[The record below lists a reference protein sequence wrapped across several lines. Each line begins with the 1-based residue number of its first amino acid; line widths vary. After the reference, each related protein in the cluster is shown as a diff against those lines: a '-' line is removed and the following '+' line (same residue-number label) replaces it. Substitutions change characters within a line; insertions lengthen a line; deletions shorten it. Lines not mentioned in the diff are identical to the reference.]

1 MHEANE
7 RRADWAENALDT
19 FAKETY
25 GGRSFASLPDGG
37 DEHGETWGDDYT
49 CVQDLIGDL
58 LHVAVRRGWDTDE
71 LLRRAVAN
79 FEYENDPEY
88 EDD

>member
-25 GGRSFASLPDGG
+25 GGRRFADLIASDPP
-37 DEHGETWGDDYT
+37 EHGDDFT

-58 LHVAVRRGWDTDE
+58 LHVAARKGWNTAE
-71 LLRRAVAN
+71 LLRRAEAN
-79 FEYENDPEY
+79 FIYESAPGY
-88 EDD
+88 EGD